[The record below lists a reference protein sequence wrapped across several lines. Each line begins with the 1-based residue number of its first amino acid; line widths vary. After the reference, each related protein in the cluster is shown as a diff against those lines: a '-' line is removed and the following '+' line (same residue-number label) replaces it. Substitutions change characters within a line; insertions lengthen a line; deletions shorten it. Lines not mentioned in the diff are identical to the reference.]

1 MIAATPEMRGEHAG
15 WVAILAVVGVVF
27 ISIAMAMGIRTIRG
41 LSPGPC
47 SVTVPGMC
55 QAT

>member
-1 MIAATPEMRGEHAG
+1 MHKIGGNHAG

-27 ISIAMAMGIRTIRG
+27 ISIAMAMGTRTIRG

-47 SVTVPGMC
+47 TVTVPGMC